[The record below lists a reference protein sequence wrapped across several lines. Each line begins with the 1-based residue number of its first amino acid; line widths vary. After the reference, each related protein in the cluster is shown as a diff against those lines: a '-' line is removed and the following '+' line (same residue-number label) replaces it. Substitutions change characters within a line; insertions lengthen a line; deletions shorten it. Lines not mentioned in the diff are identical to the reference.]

1 MSQIK
6 IKRDKKQSDL
16 DFALES
22 FGGFVKQHIANGHD
36 VTLCLHPKGNGYL
49 IFCETCDP
57 ETGFDLPLQHRL
69 TFH

>member
-6 IKRDKKQSDL
+6 IKGNKKNRNL
-16 DFALES
+16 EFVLES
-22 FGGFVKQHIANGHD
+22 FGGFVERHIANGHE

-57 ETGFDLPLQHRL
+57 ETGFDCGEKHSL